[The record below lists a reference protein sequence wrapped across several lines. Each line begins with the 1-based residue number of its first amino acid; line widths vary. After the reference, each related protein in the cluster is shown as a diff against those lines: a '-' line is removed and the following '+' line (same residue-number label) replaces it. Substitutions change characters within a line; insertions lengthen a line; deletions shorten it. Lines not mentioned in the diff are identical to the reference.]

1 MKLRVDESEWVQFQW
16 PYLMAFLG
24 GEQRVSELAY
34 STGAFVRRRQIE
46 SPSEMLQLLFTWAV
60 AERSLKETAALSAEA
75 GMADVSD
82 VALMKR
88 FMRAGDWLGAL
99 LAEVLGDEH
108 PPAGALLRLRLIDA
122 SSIRRRGGRGTDA
135 RLHLSLDLGTHR
147 IDQVELTDAG
157 AGETLDRFTFKYGDI
172 AIADRG
178 YAHREAMSSVVKAGA
193 AFIVR
198 LPWSN
203 VPLETAQGE
212 PFDLFKALRSLG
224 EASAE
229 ELPVQFRTPD
239 GEIIGGRFV
248 AVRKSEAEAEKS
260 RKRAL
265 KERTKHG
272 KIDPRTL
279 EAAGYVFVLTN
290 LPAEISAESVLEL
303 YRFRW
308 QVEMKFKTL
317 KSVLHLGN
325 VPVRSPELLRVY
337 VLAKLLVALLIDALI
352 HTAES
357 FSPWGYPL
365 PTHQLVA
372 SDSSADSPDHHG
384 H

>member
-1 MKLRVDESEWVQFQW
+1 MELRVDEREWIQFQW
-16 PYLMAFLG
+16 PYLLAFLG
-24 GEQRVSELAY
+24 GEQRVTELAY
-34 STGAFVRRRQIE
+34 STGAFVRRREIE

-60 AERSLKETAALSAEA
+60 AERSLRDTAALSAEA

-88 FMRAGDWLGAL
+88 FQRAGDWLGAL
-99 LAEVLGDEH
+99 LAEVLGSDYPRAET
-108 PPAGALLRLRLIDA
+108 LLRLRLIDA

-135 RLHLSLDLGTHR
+135 RLHLSLDLRTHR
-147 IDQVELTDAG
+147 MDQVELTDAR

-172 AIADRG
+172 AITDRG
-178 YAHREAMSSVVKAGA
+178 YAHREAMASVAKAGA
-193 AFIVR
+193 YFVVR

-203 VPLETAQGE
+203 VPLETRQAE
-212 PFDLFKALRSLG
+212 AFDLFAALRSLD
-224 EASAE
+224 EATAQE
-229 ELPVQFRTPD
+229 FPVQFRTPD
-239 GEIIGGRFV
+239 GELIHCRLV
-248 AVRKSEAEAEKS
+248 AVRKSEVEAAKS
-260 RKRAL
+260 RKRAH
-265 KERTKHG
+265 KERGKHG
-272 KIDPRTL
+272 KVDPRTL

-290 LPAEISAESVLEL
+290 LPSEISAQSVLEL
-303 YRFRW
+303 FRFRW

-357 FSPWGYPL
+357 FFPWGYPL
-365 PTHQLVA
+365 PPHQLVA
-372 SDSSADSPDHHG
+372 SDSSAD
-384 H
+384 

>member
-1 MKLRVDESEWVQFQW
+1 MELRVEEREWIQFQW
-16 PYLMAFLG
+16 PYLVAFLG

-34 STGAFVRRRQIE
+34 STGAFVRRREIK
-46 SPSEMLQLLFTWAV
+46 SPSEMLQLLFTWSV
-60 AERSLKETAALSAEA
+60 AERSLRETAALSAAA

-88 FMRAGDWLGAL
+88 FLRAGDWLGAL
-99 LAEVLGDEH
+99 LAEVLGRDH
-108 PPAGALLRLRLIDA
+108 PAAGALLRLRLIDA

-157 AGETLDRFTFKYGDI
+157 AGETLDRFTFKHGDI
-172 AIADRG
+172 VIADRG
-178 YAHREAMSSVVKAGA
+178 YAHREAMSSVVQAGA
-193 AFIVR
+193 SFIVR

-203 VPLETAQGE
+203 VPLETPQGE
-212 PFDLFKALRSLG
+212 PFDLFRALRSLG

-229 ELPVQFRTPD
+229 ELPVQFRTAD
-239 GEIIGGRFV
+239 GEVVAGRFV

-265 KERTKHG
+265 KERSKHG

-290 LPAEISAESVLEL
+290 LAPEISAQSVMEL

-357 FSPWGYPL
+357 FFPWGYPL
-365 PTHQLVA
+365 TPNQLVA
-372 SDSSADSPDHHG
+372 SDSSADSADHHG